1 MECVGCQKTER
12 RLAFSGDKKPGNFY
26 SDPWTARPGG
36 GMMVGRWMSARSIS
50 SSSAMDLVAESQSVL
65 STACS
70 PLSRLA
76 WPRRASANGGR
87 SPSRD
92 AFQRPPRAHWASRRS
107 STVTDWPPPCW
118 PRNSRPH
125 RQAFGTSSAAGGCV
139 SRHNSPFCSTTCARP
154 RSSRPT

>member
-1 MECVGCQKTER
+1 
-12 RLAFSGDKKPGNFY
+12 
-26 SDPWTARPGG
+26 
-36 GMMVGRWMSARSIS
+36 
-50 SSSAMDLVAESQSVL
+50 MDLVAESQSVL

-76 WPRRASANGGR
+76 WPRRASANGRR

-139 SRHNSPFCSTTCARP
+139 SGHNSPSCSTTCARP